1 MTAGIDLQQEGD
13 KVIRTL
19 VLAQRTMDGTVI
31 ILREVRSVL
40 PVWPTG
46 HGQ

>member
-1 MTAGIDLQQEGD
+1 MTAGIDLHQEGD
-13 KVIRTL
+13 KVVRTI
-19 VLAQRTMDGTVI
+19 VLAQRTMDGNVM
-31 ILREVRSVL
+31 ILREIKSVL